1 MSGHRSDDGVHG
13 KGWRDMSLGPPREA
27 RFSRR
32 ALLLGGGMGLVG
44 ATLAGRMVW
53 LSVFEGERYAK
64 AADGNRIKERLIPPR
79 RGWIVD
85 RNGQPLALNRPDYR
99 LELIPE
105 EIEDLDEALARI
117 AQVLP
122 LALKDSLRI
131 RADMA
136 AQPKWMPVEVARDL
150 DWPAFAA
157 LNVQVADVPGLQP
170 LRVFSRHYPDGEHFA
185 HLLGYVG
192 PPSPE
197 QYQESRDPLLIFPGF
212 RIGKDGVERHEDR
225 KLRGQAGAR
234 LVEVTA
240 RGRMVRELG
249 TKADI
254 PGETLRLT
262 IDHDLQSYAARRLGD
277 NSASVIVIDCVTGD
291 LLTMLSMP
299 AYDPN
304 VFSTRV
310 STKLWKALQADD
322 HTPLL
327 NKSAMGVYPPGST
340 FKMVTTLAALSA
352 GVTPDQGVNCSGRYP
367 MGGNTWHCH
376 ARRGHGFVDMTTAL
390 PKSCDTWF
398 YHYGRQIG
406 METIADMARRLGLGQ
421 KYELPL
427 PGQAEGLV
435 PDNDWK
441 MRRYDKPWNVSE
453 TLNCSIGQG
462 YLIANPLQLAVMTA
476 RIASGR
482 MVMPRLILPEDGA
495 LDPVFPD
502 LGVPEEH
509 LAVVRQGMFDVVN
522 SGIGTARG
530 ARTGVP
536 GLEVCGKTGTAQV
549 RRITRAERRRGV
561 MRNEDLP
568 WKYRDHALFVAY
580 APAEIP
586 RYAVSVII
594 EHGIAGGRYAAPIAR
609 DVLTFLHDR
618 DKAMAALAPV
628 EKTLAAKRVTDAQ
641 AEAQARVAA
650 EETRLMP
657 AWLRAEAPPAP
668 EPVSTGEAPQPPREQ
683 E

>member
-1 MSGHRSDDGVHG
+1 
-13 KGWRDMSLGPPREA
+13 MSLGPPREA

-44 ATLAGRMVW
+44 TTLTARMVW
-53 LSVFEGERYAK
+53 LSLFEGERYAR

-85 RNGQPLALNRPDYR
+85 RGGQPLALNRPDYR
-99 LELIPE
+99 LELIPQD
-105 EIEDLDEALARI
+105 IEDLDDALARI
-117 AQVLP
+117 GKVLP
-122 LALKDSLRI
+122 LRLEDELRI
-131 RADMA
+131 RADIA
-136 AQPKWMPVEVARDL
+136 AQPRWMPVEVAREL

-170 LRVFSRHYPDGEHFA
+170 VRAFSRHYPDGPHFA

-197 QYQESRDPLLIFPGF
+197 QYQEKRDPLLIHPGF
-212 RIGKDGVERHEDR
+212 RIGKDGIERHEDR

-234 LVEVTA
+234 LEEVTA
-240 RGRMVRELG
+240 RGRVVRELG
-249 TKADI
+249 TTADK
-254 PGETLRLT
+254 PGDTLRLT
-262 IDHDLQSYAARRLGD
+262 IDRDLQNYTARRLGD
-277 NSASVIVIDCVTGD
+277 NSASVIVMDCQTGD
-291 LLTMLSMP
+291 LLTMVSMP

-310 STKLWKALQADD
+310 SSKLWQALQADD

-327 NKSAMGVYPPGST
+327 NKSAMGLYPPGST
-340 FKMVTTLAALSA
+340 FKMVTTLAALA
-352 GVTPDQGVNCSGRYP
+352 EGVTPDQGVHCSGRYP
-367 MGGNTWHCH
+367 MGGNVWHCH
-376 ARRGHGFVDMTTAL
+376 ARRGHGHVDMAAAL

-398 YHYGRQIG
+398 YHYGRQVG
-406 METIADMARRLGLGQ
+406 MEAIAAMARRLGLGQ

-441 MRRYDKPWNVSE
+441 MRRYEKPWNVSE

-482 MVMPRLILPEDGA
+482 MVMPRLILPDDDA
-495 LDPVFPD
+495 RPPAFPE
-502 LGVPEEH
+502 LGLPQEH
-509 LAVVRQGMFDVVN
+509 LALVRQGMFDVVN
-522 SGIGTARG
+522 SGIGTARA
-530 ARTGVP
+530 ARTGVQ
-536 GLEVCGKTGTAQV
+536 GLEVSGKTGTAQV
-549 RRITRAERRRGV
+549 RRISSAERRRGV
-561 MRNEDLP
+561 LRNEQLP

-580 APAEIP
+580 APAEAP

-618 DKAMAALAPV
+618 DKAMAALVPV
-628 EKTLAAKRVTDAQ
+628 ERAMEARQAAAARTARQ
-641 AEAQARVAA
+641 AERAA
-650 EETRLMP
+650 EEARLMP
-657 AWLRAEAPPAP
+657 AWLRADSPPAP
-668 EPVSTGEAPQPPREQ
+668 EPVSTGETPQPPRER